1 MDIPLPEAAIIASVL
16 GPEPTPPIAT
26 STVLH
31 YQHVGDD
38 LEGYLYQRIVQIFQ
52 GTELLAADPRARR
65 KAEWHT
71 RSEHYRPHKAALQG
85 NTPERCREMAR
96 KVPPA
101 TAVVLASLLLERP
114 LDQQCSGQVVLR

>member
-1 MDIPLPEAAIIASVL
+1 MRNQGRQAALGLPRCCRRQ
-16 GPEPTPPIAT
+16 
-26 STVLH
+26 LH
-31 YQHVGDD
+31 SAPYQHVGDD